1 MQLTD
6 NFIKSTLKAV
16 GAKIPSKIL
25 DIKSEFSLDRINYD
39 YKYVRLDIYAEY
51 AEQIVSIE
59 MQNKDNFNIYER
71 TRYYYSKLCAT
82 QLNRGDEYTKL
93 KPVTMITILN
103 YIPKDAHTSKCME
116 HLVVVEDNNRKQDV
130 DMGIKFIY
138 IFLPRLKNIKSLD
151 YNEPFVQW
159 LKFLEYKDEEV
170 IKMICEKNST
180 IKKANYVVK
189 GISAEEEERR
199 YQRAVEEGELDLI
212 FARTRGFDDGKKI
225 GLASGRKEG
234 IITGRLETL
243 VGIVKQMTSKNYPI
257 SEIQELTGLSNE
269 EIQKLAKSV

>member
-1 MQLTD
+1 
-6 NFIKSTLKAV
+6 
-16 GAKIPSKIL
+16 
-25 DIKSEFSLDRINYD
+25 
-39 YKYVRLDIYAEY
+39 
-51 AEQIVSIE
+51 
-59 MQNKDNFNIYER
+59 
-71 TRYYYSKLCAT
+71 
-82 QLNRGDEYTKL
+82 
-93 KPVTMITILN
+93 
-103 YIPKDAHTSKCME
+103 
-116 HLVVVEDNNRKQDV
+116 
-130 DMGIKFIY
+130 
-138 IFLPRLKNIKSLD
+138 
-151 YNEPFVQW
+151 
-159 LKFLEYKDEEV
+159 
-170 IKMICEKNST
+170 MICEKNAT

-234 IITGRLETL
+234 RKEGLVTGRKEGLATGRKEGIITGRLETL